1 MVRRLWW
8 WRRIRWGRK
17 LLGVVLLGIFLGRFV
32 RWIRWLWWW
41 RRFWWWWRRR
51 RRFERLVA
59 VDSSYRSVR
68 WFTVAVLLGLLGAC
82 STSELAPVPSSPPV
96 PVPRTVAPA
105 ERTTP
110 TSTVPSSV
118 TTTGPLAPLTG
129 LALERIDLD
138 LGFPILVFS
147 SGSQTYVADKSGMV
161 VLMHTGE
168 MVLDIRDQ
176 VLDGGER
183 GLLGA
188 AFHPSYPDGSLLI
201 VHYSDLNGDTQVS
214 SFAVTQN
221 VADPQTER
229 SILTVEQPAGNH
241 NGGMVQFDSAGYL
254 YVGLGD
260 GGGSGDRYGNGQNLS
275 SLLGSIVRLEVS
287 DQAGYSI
294 PPDNPF
300 VGRTDVAH
308 EIWLWGLRNPWRFW
322 IDEGADL
329 MIIGDV
335 GQNQYEEVDVVSMD
349 NAGANLG
356 WPITE
361 GLHCFSPSSGCDSS
375 GLTLPALEVSHAD
388 AGSCSITGGIVY
400 RGAAIPEL
408 AGTYFFSDYCGGYV
422 RGFELSKPGQV
433 TDYTSQLGGPVG
445 QVSSFGEGADGEL
458 YLATSQ
464 GVYRLVPQ
472 R

>member
-1 MVRRLWW
+1 AE
-8 WRRIRWGRK
+8 K
-17 LLGVVLLGIFLGRFV
+17 
-32 RWIRWLWWW
+32 
-41 RRFWWWWRRR
+41 
-51 RRFERLVA
+51 
-59 VDSSYRSVR
+59 
-68 WFTVAVLLGLLGAC
+68 
-82 STSELAPVPSSPPV
+82 ST
-96 PVPRTVAPA
+96 T
-105 ERTTP
+105 

-118 TTTGPLAPLTG
+118 TTMEPLAPLTG
-129 LALERIDLD
+129 LALEWIDVD

-147 SGSQTYVADKSGMV
+147 SGSQTYVADKSGLV
-161 VLMHTGE
+161 VSMDTGE
-168 MVLDIRDQ
+168 IVLDIREK

-188 AFHPSYPDGSLLI
+188 AFHPSYADGSLLI
-201 VHYSDLNGDTQVS
+201 VHYSDLVGNTQVS
-214 SFAVTQN
+214 SFAVSEN

-229 SILTVEQPAGNH
+229 TILAIEQPAGNH
-241 NGGMVQFDSAGYL
+241 NGGMVQFDSAGHL

-300 VGRTDVAH
+300 VGRADVAP

-322 IDEGADL
+322 IDEVTDSVF
-329 MIIGDV
+329 IGDV
-335 GQNQYEEVDVVSMD
+335 GQNQYEEVSIVSMAD
-349 NAGANLG
+349 AGANLG

-375 GLTLPALEVSHAD
+375 GLTLPVVEVSHAD

-400 RGAAIPEL
+400 RGTAIPEL
-408 AGTYFFSDYCGGYV
+408 AGTYFFSDYCGGYL
-422 RGFELSKPGQV
+422 RGFDLTNPDRV

-445 QVSSFGEGADGEL
+445 QVSSFGQGADGEL

-464 GVYRLVPQ
+464 GVYRLVPE